1 VAVPHR
7 FDSRFLDLTAK
18 HDSDMDAEASSTGE
32 SDGMLTPGFVSDQD
46 DAVKGVVLDT
56 EMQLMADLLP

>member
-1 VAVPHR
+1 
-7 FDSRFLDLTAK
+7 
-18 HDSDMDAEASSTGE
+18 MDAEASSTGE

-56 EMQLMADLLP
+56 EMQLMADLLPLTARRIRYARKPRR